1 MYKSEL
7 NILIS
12 ISLRSLWLMYF
23 FKTTQI
29 LRDPKLP
36 LTYIEHS
43 LEQVG

>member
-12 ISLRSLWLMYF
+12 NVSVMYF

-29 LRDPKLP
+29 LRDSKLP